1 MKDKWLL
8 MLGGL
13 VVVIAVFGL
22 KVWHAQGICGDL
34 GGSCLMASAISTSN
48 PFLAGCLAGE

>member
-13 VVVIAVFGL
+13 MVVIAVFGL

-34 GGSCLMASAISTSN
+34 GGSWSD
-48 PFLAGCLAGE
+48 GECNFDEQSVLGGMPRR

>member
-8 MLGGL
+8 MVGGL

-34 GGSCLMASAISTSN
+34 GGRW
-48 PFLAGCLAGE
+48 AGGECYFDEKPATAGVPRR

>member
-1 MKDKWLL
+1 MKDKWFL

-22 KVWHAQGICGDL
+22 KVWHAQGICGEL
-34 GGSCLMASAISTSN
+34 GGRWSVGECYFDEKSAVGGA
-48 PFLAGCLAGE
+48 PRR

>member
-1 MKDKWLL
+1 MKDKWAL

-22 KVWHAQGICGDL
+22 KVWRAQGICGEL
-34 GGSCLMASAISTSN
+34 GGRW
-48 PFLAGCLAGE
+48 AGGECYFDEKPVVAGAPRR